1 MDLEAAAETVLEDTY
16 MTLRQQWLLALK
28 LALEVRAAQPEQ
40 VDELK
45 EELGAGHEDER
56 VPTLQRW
63 SLAHAAA
70 HAVCPVLVQAYYNT
84 AHSSAFQAYY
94 NTAHSSDEEKSEAT
108 DAGVVLAV
116 IGDEGEGDRMDVLF
130 QDGVRQNIPAAW
142 VVPVGLWPHDDD
154 AEEQDGSADDDDSLR
169 AGGAKADGES
179 LTAQIVAAANQLE
192 SVYRQKD
199 QELQARRQE
208 INALGERV
216 RGVLTTLT
224 LQTNHAN
231 AKAKRYASAQVAK
244 VKADAEA
251 EASQLEAATKQAAR
265 LAQQQARAEADQ
277 IVAAA
282 REQAEA
288 ILLEAKQQAASV
300 AEDRTA
306 WEEEKAAIAATHTF
320 SGGKITIDV
329 GGTKFATRLATLQTG
344 EAEDSMLGAMFSG
357 RHPLEKEEDGS
368 YFIDRDGRAFH
379 DVLNYLRDPVEYEPP
394 RAPGLRR
401 EVLKQADFYQLAG
414 LVDQLSYDTVEFEHP
429 LLASPTPGAKAHG
442 RVLESATLPT
452 GIFGHLKSRLRSRQP
467 RILTMRQTQ
476 TAPPDTG
483 PWVVRDL
490 NPVSGSIDQHRG
502 RVSFVSV
509 QVGKQLQGNL
519 VLELGPAIVANTTAV
534 VQWTVDMS
542 TPQRTNRRGFLV
554 DESAASSSAGSL
566 DEWDIHIQCRVWCKL
581 DEAAGYTRVGDT
593 PQVET
598 QLVPKGPVQSL
609 EIHCGTAPS
618 ASYVLSFSLGSV
630 TRKAGSQPSDRC
642 TFCGRNGYMVIE
654 GTGRQCRS
662 CRQVE
667 PSADTLAVNLCVT
680 ALEMYGTV
688 KVPIGT
694 TGDDVAAVSP
704 MSPHGAR
711 RGSGD
716 GGGDR
721 RSYGDDY

>member
-40 VDELK
+40 VDELQ
-45 EELGAGHEDER
+45 EELTLGAGHEDER

-84 AHSSAFQAYY
+84 GLL
-94 NTAHSSDEEKSEAT
+94 DEEKSEAT

-116 IGDEGEGDRMDVLF
+116 VGDEGEGDRMDVLF
-130 QDGVRQNIPAAW
+130 QEGSRQNIPAAW
-142 VVPVGLWPHDDD
+142 VVPVGVWPHDDD

-208 INALGERV
+208 IDALGERV

-300 AEDRTA
+300 AEERTA

-329 GGTKFATRLATLQTG
+329 GGKKFATRLATLQTG

-429 LLASPTPGAKAHG
+429 LLALPTPGAKD
-442 RVLESATLPT
+442 LPT
-452 GIFGHLKSRLRSRQP
+452 GIFGHLKSRLTSRQP

-476 TAPPDTG
+476 TAPPDSG

-534 VQWTVDMS
+534 VQWTVDRS
-542 TPQRTNRRGFLV
+542 NANQQTHYT
-554 DESAASSSAGSL
+554 SSYVNSL
-566 DEWDIHIQCRVWCKL
+566 DEWDIHIQCHVWCKL

-598 QLVPKGPVQSL
+598 QLVPKGLVQSL

-630 TRKAGSQPSDRC
+630 TRKAGSQHSDRC

-694 TGDDVAAVSP
+694 AGDDAAAVSP

-721 RSYGDDY
+721 RSYRDDY